1 MFIASFLLLQG
12 KLAEQGKLL
21 MQGAL
26 YVTVEHKKAIRQRK
40 MQRHVFLY
48 EKLVLFCKKRGDIK
62 EKTCYAFKS
71 SIKVCIQLSIQFS
84 AYNSLLS

>member
-1 MFIASFLLLQG
+1 
-12 KLAEQGKLL
+12 

-26 YVTVEHKKAIRQRK
+26 FMWVDHKKRNLNDIRQRK

-48 EKLVLFCKKRGDIK
+48 EKAVLFCKKRGDIK

-71 SIKVCIQLSIQFS
+71 SLKVKVDPT
-84 AYNSLLS
+84 LL